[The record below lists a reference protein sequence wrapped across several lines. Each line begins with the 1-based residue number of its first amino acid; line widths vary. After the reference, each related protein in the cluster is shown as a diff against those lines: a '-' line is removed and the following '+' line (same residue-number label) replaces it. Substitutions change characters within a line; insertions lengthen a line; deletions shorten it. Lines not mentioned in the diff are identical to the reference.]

1 MSEKLKELVLD
12 AAHAYR
18 PGAPITV
25 LDLYA
30 VRPELRAYGHAVG
43 MMCRKVLQKHPV
55 QGKRPHDRTTWMWT
69 E

>member
-1 MSEKLKELVLD
+1 MSEKLRDLVLD

-18 PGAPITV
+18 PGTPITV

-43 MMCRKVLQKHPV
+43 MMCLKVLQKHPK
-55 QGKRPHDRTTWMWT
+55 QGRDHDRTYWMWT